1 MFNKPFNEI
10 TIEDIENLIFIR
22 KERENNYLEY
32 KEKLGYSDRDKR
44 EFLKDVSGFAN
55 ASGGFLIIGVKEHK
69 PSGLPEKI
77 CGIEKIIGNQKVD
90 EWINNVL
97 ISNLDERIYY
107 NLRIFEFKNKNDKI
121 VLLLYIPESSKKP
134 HMITFQGK
142 NNYYV
147 RHNTSVNPA
156 TQSEVKEMFE
166 YSKTI
171 ISKLEDFLRRRNL
184 YDDRDNNFGLNDNSI
199 KLYNGITND
208 KNKQLPFVLYS
219 FIPKY
224 LDENRLNTTSQDF
237 LNWLEMHKSGFAP
250 ATNIDLFHFNKYQ
263 KKIKLDGITFPNIL
277 PKTENLKEESYL
289 NYFEILNNGFFE
301 SGISREIIF
310 PHMIK
315 ENPPMK
321 KTLVRLTR
329 SIGYA
334 WMLLNFAKHFFEKVE
349 YHDEVIFQLS
359 IVNVKNF
366 TLAGFTKKWTEPFN
380 FFPSYS
386 NPPSCSHD
394 KFNIIEKFMVSEISE
409 KLIKEIVLNFASK
422 LSHAF
427 GVSEVKCFDENGNFN
442 KNFSYWDRR

>member
-10 TIEDIENLIFIR
+10 TIEDIENLVLIR

-32 KEKLGYSDRDKR
+32 KEKIGHSERDKK
-44 EFLKDVSGFAN
+44 EFLKDVSGLAN
-55 ASGGFLIIGVKEHK
+55 ASGGFLVVGVKEHK
-69 PSGLPEKI
+69 QSGLPEKI
-77 CGIEKIIGNQKVD
+77 CGIEKTIGNQKID

-97 ISNLDERIYY
+97 ISNLDERIHY
-107 NLRIFEFKNKNDKI
+107 NLKIFEFKNKDDKI
-121 VLLLYIPESSKKP
+121 VLLLYIPESPKKP

-166 YSKTI
+166 YSKKILSTLEEFLI
-171 ISKLEDFLRRRNL
+171 IRNL
-184 YDDRDNNFGLNDNSI
+184 YDYRDKNFGINDNSI
-199 KLYNGITND
+199 KLFNGIVND

-237 LNWLEMHKSGFAP
+237 LNWLEMHKSGFEP
-250 ATNIDLFHFNKYQ
+250 EKNIDLFNFNKYQ
-263 KKIKLDGITFPNIL
+263 KKIKLDGITFPSIL
-277 PKTENLKEESYL
+277 PKTDNLKDESYL
-289 NYFEILNNGFFE
+289 HYFEILNNGFIE
-301 SGISREIIF
+301 SGVSCEIILSRV
-310 PHMIK
+310 IK
-315 ENPPMK
+315 ENPLAEKPI
-321 KTLVRLTR
+321 VHLTR
-329 SIGYA
+329 TIGYA

-380 FFPSYS
+380 FFPNYS

-394 KFNIIEKFMVSEISE
+394 KFKIIEKFMVSEMSE
-409 KLIKEIVLNFASK
+409 KLIKEIVLDLASK
-422 LSHAF
+422 FSHAF
-427 GVSEVKCFDENGNFN
+427 GVSGVKCFDENGNFN
-442 KNFSYWDRR
+442 KNFSYWDRS

>member
-1 MFNKPFNEI
+1 MFDKPFNEI

-32 KEKLGYSDRDKR
+32 KEKLGHSNKDKK

-97 ISNLDERIYY
+97 ISNLDERIHYS
-107 NLRIFEFKNKNDKI
+107 LRIFEFKNKDNKI
-121 VLLLYIPESSKKP
+121 VLLLYIPESPKKP

-166 YSKTI
+166 YSKKNI
-171 ISKLEDFLRRRNL
+171 NKLEDFLRRRYL
-184 YDDRDNNFGLNDNSI
+184 YDDRNNNFGFNDNSI
-199 KLYNGITND
+199 KLYSEIVND
-208 KNKQLPFVLYS
+208 TNKQFPFVLYS

-237 LNWLEMHKSGFAP
+237 YDWLEMHKVGFEP
-250 ATNIDLFHFNKYQ
+250 AIKNDLFYFNKYQ
-263 KKIKLDGITFPNIL
+263 KIIKLDGITFPSIL
-277 PKTENLKEESYL
+277 SKTENLKDESYL

-301 SGISREIIF
+301 SGISSEIIF
-310 PHMIK
+310 SRMIK
-315 ENPPMK
+315 ENPPTE
-321 KTLVRLTR
+321 KTFVHLTR
-329 SIGYA
+329 TIGYA
-334 WMLLNFAKHFFEKVE
+334 WMLLNFAKHFFEKVG
-349 YHDEVIFQLS
+349 YYDEVIFQLS
-359 IVNVKNF
+359 IANVKNF
-366 TLAGFTKKWTEPFN
+366 VLAGFSENWAEPFN
-380 FFPSYS
+380 FYYGTPS
-386 NPPSCSHD
+386 SCSHE
-394 KFNIIEKFMVSEISE
+394 KFKIIEKFMVSEMSE
-409 KLIKEIVLNFASK
+409 KIIKEIVLDLASK

-427 GVSEVKCFDENGNFN
+427 GESEIKCFDKEGNFN
-442 KNFSYWDRR
+442 KYFSDWHRR

>member
-10 TIEDIENLIFIR
+10 TIEDIENLVLVR

-32 KEKLGYSDRDKR
+32 KEKLGHSDRDKR

-97 ISNLDERIYY
+97 ISNLDERIHY
-107 NLRIFEFKNKNDKI
+107 NIKIFEFKNKDDKI
-121 VLLLYIPESSKKP
+121 VLLLYIPESPKKP

-166 YSKTI
+166 YSKKI

-184 YDDRDNNFGLNDNSI
+184 YNDRDNNFGINDNSI
-199 KLYNGITND
+199 KLYNKILND

-224 LDENRLNTTSQDF
+224 LDENSLNTTSQDF
-237 LNWLEMHKSGFAP
+237 LDWLEMNKTGFEPASKSE
-250 ATNIDLFHFNKYQ
+250 LYYFNKYQ
-263 KKIKLDGITFPNIL
+263 KIIKLDGITFSNTL
-277 PKTENLKEESYL
+277 NNTEQLEKESYL
-289 NYFEILNNGFFE
+289 NYFEFLNNGFFE
-301 SGISREIIF
+301 SGISSEIIY
-310 PHMIK
+310 PRIVK
-315 ENPPMK
+315 ENPPIEK
-321 KTLVRLTR
+321 IFVNLTR
-329 SIGYA
+329 TIGYA
-334 WMLLNFAKHFFEKVE
+334 WMLLSFAKHFYEKVE
-349 YHDEVIFQLS
+349 YYDEVIFQLS
-359 IVNVKNF
+359 VANVKNF
-366 TLAGFTKKWTEPFN
+366 ILAGFAENWAEPFN
-380 FFPSYS
+380 GFRS
-386 NPPSCSHD
+386 NPPYCRHK
-394 KFNIIEKFMVSEISE
+394 KFKIVEKFMVSEISK
-409 KLIKEIVLNFASK
+409 KLIEEIVLDLASK
-422 LSHAF
+422 FSHAF
-427 GVSEVKCFDENGNFN
+427 GESKVKCFDKEGNFD
-442 KNFSYWDRR
+442 KNFSYWHRG